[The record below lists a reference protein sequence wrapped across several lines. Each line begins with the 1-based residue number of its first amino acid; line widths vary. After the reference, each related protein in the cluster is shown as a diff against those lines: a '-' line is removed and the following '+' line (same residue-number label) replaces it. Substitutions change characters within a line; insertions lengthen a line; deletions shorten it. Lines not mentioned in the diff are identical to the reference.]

1 MSIPCTNYNFHP
13 IELIFPYNFDLFY
26 KLCVIRDKT
35 NMFLIIIV
43 RILIYYYLLQYVTQ
57 DLWRNL
63 FYILIGL
70 SIVSLILVFLK
81 QPLLKEQDITPPTA
95 SIDSNGIDTRDVG
108 PSIANKTLMPE
119 VITPQNLPK
128 SIS

>member
-35 NMFLIIIV
+35 NMFLVIIV
-43 RILIYYYLLQYVTQ
+43 RLLIYYYLLQYVTN
-57 DLWRNL
+57 DLGKSL
-63 FYILIGL
+63 FYILIIL
-70 SIVSLILVFLK
+70 SVISLVIVILK
-81 QPLLKEQDITPPTA
+81 QPLLKSQDIAVPPTTL
-95 SIDSNGIDTRDVG
+95 DSNGIDKRDVG
-108 PSIANKTLMPE
+108 PSEANKTLMPE